1 MDNFLDKHLLL
12 ANKNLIITIHYGEN
26 IDKLKEFG
34 DQVIDLARVTP
45 HTNWVRSN
53 YGNTQQSL
61 SLAVKNDET
70 AKLGLSRSDI
80 ANTVA
85 MNVVGVT
92 ATQIWDDDYPIDV
105 KVKTENTETH
115 KLSSLKELSVI
126 VPQLRT
132 VVPLRQVADLNATWN
147 EDQIVRRNGRK
158 CLTIRVDIEKGVVAD
173 GILKD
178 LRAEVAN
185 LDIPRGIEVE
195 YGGEFEM
202 QQENLG
208 PMGLSLLMSVIII
221 FLILLWHFKSLK
233 HAFLSFMTMPL
244 SIFGAA
250 LGLIL
255 LNYPFS
261 FTSFM
266 GILALCGIV
275 VRNGIILI
283 DFADEIKLEHNL
295 SVKEAAIQAAQRRMR
310 PIFLTS
316 SAAAVGVIP
325 MILSRSSLW
334 GPLGTV
340 IAFGLMMSMVLTLFV
355 LPVLYWLFFRN
366 DDEIKS
372 VEHA

>member
-1 MDNFLDKHLLL
+1 
-12 ANKNLIITIHYGEN
+12 
-26 IDKLKEFG
+26 
-34 DQVIDLARVTP
+34 
-45 HTNWVRSN
+45 
-53 YGNTQQSL
+53 
-61 SLAVKNDET
+61 
-70 AKLGLSRSDI
+70 
-80 ANTVA
+80 
-85 MNVVGVT
+85 
-92 ATQIWDDDYPIDV
+92 
-105 KVKTENTETH
+105 
-115 KLSSLKELSVI
+115 
-126 VPQLRT
+126 
-132 VVPLRQVADLNATWN
+132 
-147 EDQIVRRNGRK
+147 
-158 CLTIRVDIEKGVVAD
+158 
-173 GILKD
+173 
-178 LRAEVAN
+178 
-185 LDIPRGIEVE
+185 
-195 YGGEFEM
+195 
-202 QQENLG
+202 
-208 PMGLSLLMSVIII
+208 
-221 FLILLWHFKSLK
+221 
-233 HAFLSFMTMPL
+233 MPL